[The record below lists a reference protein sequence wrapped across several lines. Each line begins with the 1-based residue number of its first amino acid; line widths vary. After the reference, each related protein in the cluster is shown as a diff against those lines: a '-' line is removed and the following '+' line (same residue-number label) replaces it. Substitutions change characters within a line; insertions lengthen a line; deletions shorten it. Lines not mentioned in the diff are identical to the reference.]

1 MSEFRVVC
9 GNAPAFWFDSPH
21 ARILVT
27 DASQVRAALDD
38 AQAAL
43 DGGYWVAG
51 YLSYE
56 LGAALAG
63 LPMRQS
69 VWPLVSLGVFS
80 EPRSV
85 PLDRRGEGSTMSPL
99 LATINGT
106 CYDDAIAKIRHA
118 IYDGDV
124 YQVNYTLPFAFD
136 FAGDPFAWWSAI
148 ASETGSRYQAFVEDG
163 DRVVCSWSPELF
175 LAFDGDRVETRPMK
189 GTAPIHAI
197 ADLDSVKNRAEHLMI
212 VDLLRNDLHR
222 ICDDVRVEALFH
234 VERYPTF
241 ATMTSTIAGELRRG
255 VSLFDVLRAAF
266 PCGSVTGAPKR
277 AAMEQIA
284 ARESTPRDAYC
295 GSVGFLSPQ
304 RRGWWNVAIRTAQFD
319 RTHAAARFDAG
330 GGIVADSTAASEWS
344 ELVLKTRFV
353 RAHAEAPEVWET
365 FASDASVETIEA
377 HLERLAVTAERFG
390 ITYDAQALRH
400 DVDKKCATATDLRL
414 LRLRLYAGGT
424 YALFDEPLLRDDRA
438 VRICLAP
445 ETVRSDDPFLRWK
458 TAWRPGLNRAAAY
471 AREHGCFDALVS
483 NERGELTEGS
493 RTNLFIQS
501 DGVMWTPPVA
511 CGLLP
516 GILRGRLVSRGQAR
530 ERVLTPAD
538 LAGADAIF
546 VGNSAR
552 GLLLARVIEEPS

>member
-1 MSEFRVVC
+1 MSDFRVVC
-9 GNAPAFWFDSPH
+9 GNAPALWFDSPRS
-21 ARILVT
+21 RILAR
-27 DASQVRAALDD
+27 DASQARSALDE

-43 DGGYWVAG
+43 DAGYWIAG
-51 YLSYE
+51 YLAYE

-63 LPMRQS
+63 LRARQS

-80 EPRSV
+80 EPRSA
-85 PLDRRGEGSTMSPL
+85 PLERRDNHGAMSPL
-99 LATINGT
+99 LATIDGT
-106 CYDDAIAKIRHA
+106 HYADAIAKIRHA

-124 YQVNYTLPFAFD
+124 YQVNYTLPFAFE
-136 FAGDPFAWWSAI
+136 FAGDPLAWWSAI

-189 GTAPIHAI
+189 GTAPLHAI
-197 ADLDSVKNRAEHLMI
+197 GDLASAKNRAEHLMI

-222 ICDDVRVEALFH
+222 ICDDVRVEALFD

-255 VSLFDVLRAAF
+255 VSLYDIVLAAF

-284 ARESTPRDAYC
+284 SRESTARDVYC

-319 RTHAAARFDAG
+319 RAHAAARFDAG
-330 GGIVADSTAASEWS
+330 GGIVADSSAAAEWS

-353 RAHAEAPEVWET
+353 RSHAEAPEVWET
-365 FASDASVETIEA
+365 FASDASAETIAA
-377 HLERLAVTAERFG
+377 HLERLAATAERFG

-400 DVDKKCATATDLRL
+400 DIDKKCATASDLRL

-424 YALFDEPLLRDDRA
+424 YALFDEPLLRDGNA
-438 VRICLAP
+438 VRICVAP
-445 ETVRSDDPFLRWK
+445 DTVRSDDPFLRWK
-458 TAWRPGLNRAAAY
+458 TAWRPALNRAAAY
-471 AREHGCFDALVS
+471 AREHGCFDALVT

-493 RTNLFIQS
+493 RTNLFIRS
-501 DGVMWTPPVA
+501 EGVMWTPPVA

-516 GILRGRLVSRGQAR
+516 GILRGRLVSRGQVR

-546 VGNSAR
+546 IGNSAR
-552 GLLLARVIEEPS
+552 GLLLARVIEELS